1 MQSLTGIWHNEL
13 KSRIIITSETDCQ
26 LLGTYETAVGN
37 ANGPYKL
44 DGRFESEG
52 KTLGW
57 VVSWKNE
64 KKISKSSTSWSGKYE
79 ADCDGNITKICTT
92 WLITRA
98 EKPDW
103 DSTNVSFD
111 VFTRGEPP
119 KE

>member
-13 KSRIIITSETDCQ
+13 KSRMIITSATDGQ

-37 ANGPYKL
+37 ADGPYQL

-79 ADCDGNITKICTT
+79 ADCDGNIFMIRTT